1 MEGWVYIFPGH
12 HPLLVVLSVS
22 LIIFI
27 ISYISTTLAFR
38 VQIVVMLGVILA
50 LTSIFAGLESI
61 AKIQTPQFFGDF
73 ENVNY
78 WTLFAVF
85 FPASTGIMVGASM
98 SGSLKNPRKSIP
110 VGTMAA
116 WAISLLVYLS
126 LAVWYALVATP
137 YELKDMLTIAV
148 DRAFWGPA
156 VLIGILASCFTA
168 ALSSFVVSPRTLQ
181 ALGKNN
187 IIPLSSFFKKDHK
200 DEPRNAIFF
209 TAVLVLLV
217 TLFGDLNTIAQI
229 VTVFFLMT
237 YFTVNMILLIEMKL
251 DLISFRPSFRVSIF
265 APLIGSLASL
275 AAILVVSPILGLIC
289 ILVSLGIYIFLNGR
303 SLETPYETL
312 NSGLFLS
319 VANWAARKIAFD
331 SKTDNLRSWKP
342 DIFCPVERTTQLD
355 GYYRLLMAMVYP
367 QGSIQIV
374 GVKSGKNTRAFK
386 SMANLVEDFHSE
398 GIFTSYALID
408 ATDFITSLKTSAT
421 VMKSSFFKPN
431 ILFAPIENRSQEE
444 LQQIIEIS
452 EENKFGVIFM
462 AKHVESGLGRG
473 RYVNVW
479 MRDQSPTW
487 KLSFDMANVD
497 LPLLISLMLMKN
509 WKIKFRLIC
518 LVNDPSYI
526 EIARHYL
533 NDLLILARMPKG
545 YNIIVE
551 HSQFDD
557 YMEKAPHA
565 DLNIFGLAKK
575 IDKNM
580 MEQLVERTDS
590 TCMFVRDSG
599 NESVLV

>member
-1 MEGWVYIFPGH
+1 
-12 HPLLVVLSVS
+12 
-22 LIIFI
+22 
-27 ISYISTTLAFR
+27 
-38 VQIVVMLGVILA
+38 
-50 LTSIFAGLESI
+50 
-61 AKIQTPQFFGDF
+61 
-73 ENVNY
+73 
-78 WTLFAVF
+78 
-85 FPASTGIMVGASM
+85 
-98 SGSLKNPRKSIP
+98 
-110 VGTMAA
+110 
-116 WAISLLVYLS
+116 
-126 LAVWYALVATP
+126 
-137 YELKDMLTIAV
+137 MLTIAV

-181 ALGKNN
+181 ALGKHN